1 MKEPENS
8 LSAPGLSDHE
18 RLIRALLA
26 QTESNNRLANAVAQ
40 LAAAIADEGAGD
52 EAEGL
57 GGTYLDGT
65 PK

>member
-1 MKEPENS
+1 MSVPENS
-8 LSAPGLSDHE
+8 LSAPELSDHE

-40 LAAAIADEGAGD
+40 LAAAIADEGADD
-52 EAEGL
+52 EEEGL

>member
-1 MKEPENS
+1 MSVPENS
-8 LSAPGLSDHE
+8 LSDQE
-18 RLIRALLA
+18 RLIQALLA

-52 EAEGL
+52 EVEGL